1 MNKPN
6 PSLIPLQRASL
17 CLDCETIT
25 PAQKSCLACGSAA
38 LLNIARALGGPQY
51 PGIAGLRSTAIG
63 CAPQALSA
71 RQKFH
76 SQHLNGKKV
85 WEGEE

>member
-17 CLDCETIT
+17 CLDCEVIT

-38 LLNIARALGGPQY
+38 LLNVARALSGPQY
-51 PGIAGLRSTAIG
+51 PGIAGLSNPAIAGVTRRHYHRGTNFMHST
-63 CAPQALSA
+63 
-71 RQKFH
+71 
-76 SQHLNGKKV
+76 
-85 WEGEE
+85 